1 MACRQ
6 WWLQD
11 CWVTF
16 NQMSCRQTILSHRAR
31 LPDTEHHTIHFYAK
45 TDGFITEQW
54 DFQQL
59 LRVPGYVLSQR
70 CWQRSLSYQQCHCLK
85 SRIPCRTTNRGC
97 LMETVN
103 YRKESA
109 CIIHFLKK
117 LLSNEL
123 RSNKLWQTIVSQTIA
138 QGYSGLAMPWKQ
150 NRSHSCK
157 PNMVIATLPRNVA
170 LKKDVIFQPAAL
182 STPFIINPHH

>member
-1 MACRQ
+1 
-6 WWLQD
+6 
-11 CWVTF
+11 
-16 NQMSCRQTILSHRAR
+16 
-31 LPDTEHHTIHFYAK
+31 
-45 TDGFITEQW
+45 
-54 DFQQL
+54 
-59 LRVPGYVLSQR
+59 
-70 CWQRSLSYQQCHCLK
+70 
-85 SRIPCRTTNRGC
+85 
-97 LMETVN
+97 METVN